1 MLMQHIGVGYFGY
14 YRATA
19 YAMKHSLMPE
29 IAKLRMKALNFW
41 DKHGIRAATDAFDVS
56 TRTLYWWRRLL
67 RTGGPEALIPRS
79 KAPLVRRSRHW
90 HPDVLKEIRRLRT
103 ELPNLGKEQIFVRL
117 KPWCEARHFT
127 CPSTSTI
134 GRIIAGAHDKMRM
147 IPVRLSARGKARLI
161 KKRSVKPRRPKQYR
175 PVKTGELIGMDAIEL
190 RMGDLRRYIITMIDE
205 HSDYA
210 LALAVPSLNSDI
222 TSHFFSKATK
232 LFPVAIRQVVTD
244 NGKEFLG
251 NFDKTLQE
259 ASIKHIWTYPYTPKM
274 NATCERFN
282 RTLREHPENNQF
294 HFTEEFTV
302 LRSGGVETRR
312 PDIVCFVNGI
322 PLAVIEA
329 KSPAGHGK
337 KGPTI
342 DEGISQSI
350 RNQLN
355 DEIPQLFVY
364 SQLLLSINGH
374 DGRYGTCHTPMK
386 FWAAWR
392 EEDIT
397 DPQMYALRN
406 HPLSTEQIHALF
418 DHRPSVDLKWYQQL
432 IDGGELAVSGQ
443 DKLLI
448 SLLSPERLL
457 EMTRFFTLFDKKTG
471 KIVARYQQVFGIKR
485 LLERISTR
493 RPDGGREGGVIWHTT
508 GSGKSYTMVFLSKA
522 LILHDSLKQCR
533 IVVVTDRVDLEGQLS
548 GTFVSG
554 GELAG
559 KDDKA
564 KAMATS
570 GQKLAQQIG
579 SGKER
584 IIFTLIQKFNSA
596 TKLPE
601 CVNTSP
607 DIIVLI
613 DEGHR
618 SQGGENHVRMK
629 LALPNAAFVAFTG
642 TPLLKEDKTT
652 NKFGPIV
659 HAYTMQRA
667 VEDKAVTPLLYEERI
682 PDLEVNDR
690 AIDAWFDRITD
701 GLSEAQKADLKRKYA
716 RKGEVY
722 SADDRIR
729 LIALDIATHFSKNID
744 EGLKGQLACDSKIS
758 AIKYKKYLDEAG
770 LFESAVVISPPDTRE
785 GNTEVD
791 ESKLPEVTKWWKDNV
806 GTQDE
811 SVYTRN
817 IISRFDT
824 DEKLKLLIVVDKLL
838 TGFDEPKNTV
848 LYIDKPLKSH
858 NLIQAIARVNRLHPL
873 KKFGL
878 LIDYRGILAELDTT
892 IGKYQD
898 LASRTQGG
906 YDIKDID
913 GLYSAMSS
921 EYKRL
926 PHLYNQLWAIF
937 AGVKNKNDTEQL
949 RAVLVPKMEERDGEM
964 VDIHQKTRDDFF
976 EALTAFAGCLKV
988 ALQSATFFTD
998 KSFTEQDRN
1007 LYKETVKQMSSLRQ
1021 WAMQV
1026 SGEQVNYD
1034 DYAEQVK
1041 KLLDKHVTG
1050 VEVREP
1056 DGVYEV
1062 GKMGK
1067 SEKPEEWDNNK
1078 TRNETDIIK
1087 TRVTKMIEQELRDD
1101 PYAQEAFSKLLR
1113 MAIEEAEKLFDHPLK
1128 QYLLFREFE
1137 EQVEARK
1144 LSDIPDAL
1152 AVNKHAQA
1160 YYGVFK
1166 KELPEVFAVNDVQV
1180 QDKWTKLAFE
1190 VDNIIVKAVAENSLN
1205 PQDIEK
1211 VVKTSLLPLLFT
1223 ACREIGAGMNQVNRI
1238 VETIIQILRVGLMKS

>member
-1 MLMQHIGVGYFGY
+1 MNQ
-14 YRATA
+14 T
-19 YAMKHSLMPE
+19 
-29 IAKLRMKALNFW
+29 
-41 DKHGIRAATDAFDVS
+41 
-56 TRTLYWWRRLL
+56 
-67 RTGGPEALIPRS
+67 
-79 KAPLVRRSRHW
+79 
-90 HPDVLKEIRRLRT
+90 
-103 ELPNLGKEQIFVRL
+103 
-117 KPWCEARHFT
+117 
-127 CPSTSTI
+127 
-134 GRIIAGAHDKMRM
+134 
-147 IPVRLSARGKARLI
+147 
-161 KKRSVKPRRPKQYR
+161 
-175 PVKTGELIGMDAIEL
+175 
-190 RMGDLRRYIITMIDE
+190 
-205 HSDYA
+205 
-210 LALAVPSLNSDI
+210 
-222 TSHFFSKATK
+222 
-232 LFPVAIRQVVTD
+232 
-244 NGKEFLG
+244 
-251 NFDKTLQE
+251 
-259 ASIKHIWTYPYTPKM
+259 YTPKFQEEYSAKIPALTLLISLGWTFLSPKQILDYRGYKQDEVVLRPVLREELSKRSFM
-274 NATCERFN
+274 ANGKTCHLSEKALDNLISQVCSPALNEGLLKANERMYNHLLYGIAVTEFVDGKKVN
-282 RTLREHPENNQF
+282 PTIALIDWEHPENNQF

-342 DEGISQSI
+342 D
-350 RNQLN
+350 
-355 DEIPQLFVY
+355 PQLFAY

-397 DPQMYALRN
+397 DAQMYALRN
-406 HPLSTEQIHALF
+406 HQLSTEQIDALF
-418 DHRPSVDLKWYQQL
+418 EYRPAGDLNWYQQL
-432 IDGGELAVSGQ
+432 IAAGELAVSGQ

-548 GTFVSG
+548 GTFASG

-667 VEDKAVTPLLYEERI
+667 VEDQAVTPLLYEERI

-824 DEKLKLLIVVDKLL
+824 DDKLKLLIVVDKLL

-964 VDIHQKTRDDFF
+964 VDIHH
-976 EALTAFAGCLKV
+976 
-988 ALQSATFFTD
+988 
-998 KSFTEQDRN
+998 
-1007 LYKETVKQMSSLRQ
+1007 KETVKQMSSLRQ

-1050 VEVREP
+1050 VEISEP

-1128 QYLLFREFE
+1128 QYLLFREFAE
-1137 EQVEARK
+1137 KVEARK
-1144 LSDIPDAL
+1144 LSDIPEAL

-1166 KELPEVFAVNDVQV
+1166 KELPEVFAVNDDQV
-1180 QDKWTKLAFE
+1180 QEKWTKLAFE
-1190 VDNIIVKAVAENSLN
+1190 VDSIIVKAVAENSLN

-1211 VVKTSLLPLLFT
+1211 AVKTSLLPLLFT
-1223 ACREIGAGMNQVNRI
+1223 SCREIGAGMNQVNRI

>member
-1 MLMQHIGVGYFGY
+1 MNQ
-14 YRATA
+14 T
-19 YAMKHSLMPE
+19 
-29 IAKLRMKALNFW
+29 
-41 DKHGIRAATDAFDVS
+41 
-56 TRTLYWWRRLL
+56 
-67 RTGGPEALIPRS
+67 
-79 KAPLVRRSRHW
+79 
-90 HPDVLKEIRRLRT
+90 
-103 ELPNLGKEQIFVRL
+103 
-117 KPWCEARHFT
+117 
-127 CPSTSTI
+127 
-134 GRIIAGAHDKMRM
+134 
-147 IPVRLSARGKARLI
+147 
-161 KKRSVKPRRPKQYR
+161 
-175 PVKTGELIGMDAIEL
+175 
-190 RMGDLRRYIITMIDE
+190 
-205 HSDYA
+205 
-210 LALAVPSLNSDI
+210 
-222 TSHFFSKATK
+222 
-232 LFPVAIRQVVTD
+232 
-244 NGKEFLG
+244 
-251 NFDKTLQE
+251 
-259 ASIKHIWTYPYTPKM
+259 YTPKFQEEYSAKIPALTLLTSLGWTFLSPKQIM
-274 NATCERFN
+274 DYRGYKQDEVVLRPVLREELSKRSFMAGGKTCQLSEKALDNLISQVCSPALNEGLLKANERMYNHLLYGIAVTEFVDGKKVN
-282 RTLREHPENNQF
+282 PTIALIDWEHPENNQF
-294 HFTEEFTV
+294 YFTEEFTV

-329 KSPAGHGK
+329 KSPAGHSK

-355 DEIPQLFVY
+355 DEIPQLFAY
-364 SQLLLSINGH
+364 SQILLSINGH

-397 DPQMYALRN
+397 YAQMYALRN
-406 HPLSTEQIHALF
+406 HKLSTEQIHALF
-418 DHRPSVDLKWYQQL
+418 DHRPSADLDWYQQL
-432 IDGGELAVSGQ
+432 IAAGELAVSGQ

-522 LILHDSLKQCR
+522 LILHDSLKRCR
-533 IVVVTDRVDLEGQLS
+533 IVVVTDRIDLEEQLS
-548 GTFVSG
+548 STFASG

-559 KDDKA
+559 KKDKA
-564 KAMATS
+564 NAMATS
-570 GQKLAQQIG
+570 GQMLAKQIG

>member
-1 MLMQHIGVGYFGY
+1 M
-14 YRATA
+14 
-19 YAMKHSLMPE
+19 
-29 IAKLRMKALNFW
+29 
-41 DKHGIRAATDAFDVS
+41 DKHYQPKFQEEYSAKIPAL
-56 TRTLYWWRRLL
+56 TLLSGLGWRFLSPKQCLAYRGGKQDEVVL
-67 RTGGPEALIPRS
+67 RP
-79 KAPLVRRSRHW
+79 
-90 HPDVLKEIRRLRT
+90 VLRE
-103 ELPNLGKEQIFVRL
+103 V
-117 KPWCEARHFT
+117 
-127 CPSTSTI
+127 
-134 GRIIAGAHDKMRM
+134 
-147 IPVRLSARGKARLI
+147 LSARTFMADGQVCRLSDKAIDNLVSQVCSPALNEGVLKANERMYNHLLYGIAVTEFVAGKKVNPTVALI
-161 KKRSVKPRRPKQYR
+161 
-175 PVKTGELIGMDAIEL
+175 DWA
-190 RMGDLRRYIITMIDE
+190 
-205 HSDYA
+205 
-210 LALAVPSLNSDI
+210 
-222 TSHFFSKATK
+222 
-232 LFPVAIRQVVTD
+232 
-244 NGKEFLG
+244 
-251 NFDKTLQE
+251 
-259 ASIKHIWTYPYTPKM
+259 
-274 NATCERFN
+274 
-282 RTLREHPENNQF
+282 HPENNRF

-329 KSPAGHGK
+329 KRPDGHGN
-337 KGPTI
+337 KGPTT
-342 DEGISQSI
+342 DEGISQTL
-350 RNQLN
+350 RNQRH
-355 DEIPQLFVY
+355 DEIPQLFAY

-374 DGRYGTCHTPMK
+374 DGRYGTCHTPLK
-386 FWAAWR
+386 FWATWR

-397 DPQMYALRN
+397 DGQMLALRN
-406 HPLSTEQIHALF
+406 TLLTPAQTEALF
-418 DHRPSVDLKWYQQL
+418 AHRNAADRRWYQQL
-432 IDGGELAVSGQ
+432 TAGGELAVSGQ

-448 SLLSPERLL
+448 GLLSPSRLL
-457 EMTRFFTLFDKKTG
+457 EMTRFFTLFDTKNG

-485 LLERISTR
+485 LLERINTR

-522 LILHDSLKQCR
+522 LILHDGLKQCR
-533 IVVVTDRVDLEGQLS
+533 IVVVTDRADLENQLS
-548 GTFVSG
+548 KTFAAG

-559 KDDKA
+559 VGDKN
-564 KAMATS
+564 KALATS
-570 GQKLAQQIG
+570 GQMLAKQIG
-579 SGKER
+579 SGKMR

-618 SQGGENHVRMK
+618 SQGGENNVRMQR
-629 LALPNAAFVAFTG
+629 ALPNAAFVAFTG

-667 VEDKAVTPLLYEERI
+667 VEDQAVTPLLYEERM

-690 AIDAWFDRITD
+690 AIDAWLERITD
-701 GLSEAQKADLKRKYA
+701 GLSEAQTADLKRKYA

-722 SADDRIR
+722 RADDRIR

-744 EGLKGQLACDSKIS
+744 EGLKGQLACDSKAS
-758 AIKYKKYLDEAG
+758 AIRYKKYLDEAG
-770 LFESAVVISPPDTRE
+770 LFESAVVISAPDSRE
-785 GNTEVD
+785 GNTGVD
-791 ESKLPEVTKWWKDNV
+791 ESRQPEVTAWWKANV
-806 GTQDE
+806 GSQDE
-811 SVYTRN
+811 TTYTRD
-817 IISRFDT
+817 IITRFAT
-824 DEKLKLLIVVDKLL
+824 DDSLKLLIVVDKLL
-838 TGFDEPKNTV
+838 TGFDEPKNAV

-878 LIDYRGILAELDTT
+878 LIDYRGILGELDTT
-892 IGKYQD
+892 IGQYQD

-906 YDIKDID
+906 YDISDID
-913 GLYSAMSS
+913 GLYSPMST

-937 AGVKNKNDTEQL
+937 AGVKNKQDTEQL
-949 RAVLVPKMEERDGEM
+949 RAVLVPRMEERDGELT
-964 VDIHQKTRDDFF
+964 DIHQKTRDDFF

-988 ALQSATFFTD
+988 ALQSATFFAD
-998 KSFTEQDRN
+998 KSFTEQDRT

-1056 DGVYEV
+1056 DGVYNV
-1062 GKMGK
+1062 GLMGK
-1067 SEKPEEWDNNK
+1067 SEPPDTWETDK

-1087 TRVTKMIEQELRDD
+1087 TRVTKMIEQDLRDD
-1101 PYAQEAFSKLLR
+1101 PYAQERFSKLLR

-1128 QYLLFREFE
+1128 QYLLFQAFE
-1137 EQVEARK
+1137 EQVQARQ
-1144 LSDIPDAL
+1144 LSDIP
-1152 AVNKHAQA
+1152 AVLSGRRHAQA

-1166 KELPEVFAVNDVQV
+1166 KELPEVFGHHDEQV
-1180 QDKWTKLAFE
+1180 QDTWTTLAVE
-1190 VDNIIVKAVAENSLN
+1190 VDDIIISAVAENSLN

-1211 VVKTSLLPLLFT
+1211 AVKTRLLPLLFA
-1223 ACREIGAGMNQVNRI
+1223 ACREAGAGMNQVNRI
-1238 VETIIQILRVGLMKS
+1238 TESLIQILRVGLHT